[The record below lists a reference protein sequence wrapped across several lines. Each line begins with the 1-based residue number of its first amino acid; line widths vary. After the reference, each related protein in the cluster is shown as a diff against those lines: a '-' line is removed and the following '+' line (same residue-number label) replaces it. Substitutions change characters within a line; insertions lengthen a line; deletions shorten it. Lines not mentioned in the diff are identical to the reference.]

1 MFQVFVGSP
10 PVTSLVLG
18 NNGDRAPW
26 HNTGYEQDWKGT
38 QVGFG
43 APLGAS
49 ALAPFQSPHVVS
61 APLAWCGAEPSW
73 EAPAPSWPGSRVPFP
88 VQKQTEWWGQL
99 GPEPLGTVPLLQ
111 EHHGSPV
118 LTAVFRQ
125 ILHVWLE
132 PLAPK
137 PLCGAAGGQ
146 LKRPR
151 EGFNPSL
158 T

>member
-88 VQKQTEWWGQL
+88 VQKQSGGASWDRSPSALFLCCRSITAHRFSQPFL
-99 GPEPLGTVPLLQ
+99 GKSCMSGWSPWLQ
-111 EHHGSPV
+111 NPSVGLQGDSSKDQERV
-118 LTAVFRQ
+118 L
-125 ILHVWLE
+125 ILH
-132 PLAPK
+132 
-137 PLCGAAGGQ
+137 
-146 LKRPR
+146 
-151 EGFNPSL
+151 
-158 T
+158 